1 MLRFE
6 PGATNCTTAVKITE
20 SSYVA
25 FDKKFVLM
33 LRRNALP
40 TSSGRL
46 NLFGVV
52 SGMAGRKECVH
63 YVAVLGKSRPG

>member
-1 MLRFE
+1 M
-6 PGATNCTTAVKITE
+6 TA

-25 FDKKFVLM
+25 SDKKFFLM
-33 LRRNALP
+33 LRRNELP

-63 YVAVLGKSRPG
+63 YVAVLGNTRPG